1 MWLFKKRDKTKPIK
15 HRKAKIGFALGGGGA
30 RGIGHIG
37 ALKAFEELGITP
49 DFIAGTSAGSIVGAL
64 YAFGLSAKEIEDIAS
79 TLKKADIKKTNWFFM
94 PSSTENIETTML
106 KIFKKNLLFS
116 ELKIPFCAMAVNI
129 KTGKEVKLDSGF
141 VARACCASSAVPGV
155 FKPVEFD
162 GMALVDGGLTNN
174 VPADIVREMGAN
186 MVFAIDVNPTRADGA
201 KSLKLFSVLHSTLGV
216 MMQENVQAKSR
227 FADLL
232 ITLPEVSGFS
242 SSKVGDVA
250 EMIQA
255 GYDAVMDRK
264 EEILNLI
271 RKRPRIK
278 DKIIWR
284 INTKAKNKKP

>member
-1 MWLFKKRDKTKPIK
+1 MWLFKKQDKTKPKK
-15 HRKAKIGFALGGGGA
+15 HKKAKIGFALGGGGA

-37 ALKAFEELGITP
+37 ALKAFEELGISP
-49 DFIAGTSAGSIVGAL
+49 EFIVGTSAGSIVGAL
-64 YAFGLSAKEIEDIAS
+64 YAFGLSATEIENIALS
-79 TLKKADIKKTNWFFM
+79 LRKADFKKTNWFFM
-94 PSSTENIETTML
+94 PSSTDNIETTLL

-186 MVFAIDVNPTRADGA
+186 IVLAIDVNPERAGGA
-201 KSLKLFSVLHSTLGV
+201 KSLKLLSVLHSTLGV

-227 FADLL
+227 FADIL
-232 ITLPEVSGFS
+232 ITLPVVEGYS
-242 SSKVGDVA
+242 SSKIGDIG

-255 GYDAVMDRK
+255 GYDAVMDKK
-264 EEILNLI
+264 EEILNI
-271 RKRPRIK
+271 IKKKPKIK
-278 DKIIWR
+278 DKIVWR
-284 INTKAKNKKP
+284 INTKAKSKKH